1 MSARAFGW
9 LQLASYLGSFTSP
22 EDGSSLSQATHIL
35 VPSDAGPFSFLRCMM
50 LKIVSSFPNLWAEDL
65 AMFSS
70 LEGWQQ
76 EVERRGT
83 THLNSFQSKRGSAS

>member
-1 MSARAFGW
+1 M
-9 LQLASYLGSFTSP
+9 
-22 EDGSSLSQATHIL
+22 
-35 VPSDAGPFSFLRCMM
+35 PSDAGPFSFLRCMV
-50 LKIVSSFPNLWAEDL
+50 LKIVYSFPNLWAEDL

-83 THLNSFQSKRGSAS
+83 THLNSFRREVVLANTRGQYRAIFLARAQVDF